1 MDQNLGGI
9 PRKYGSDHLII
20 LLEVYVVRYYA
31 QSYARCHELNHLQW
45 IGLKSNHICN
55 KYL

>member
-31 QSYARCHELNHLQW
+31 
-45 IGLKSNHICN
+45 
-55 KYL
+55 